1 MTRLYIYIYTVYTQ
15 LMRWSIRIS
24 FRCWMGYG
32 YLRGQSYCIWKAG
45 FECLETMSDATFP
58 CVEMICVLDRPD
70 QKRCPSW
77 GEEQFMAEPVAAV
90 PSVLMIMLVLVTII
104 LMIMLSIVM
113 MMMMLLLLLLLC
125 CCGGTGAGGSKVAE
139 FSGFHFFLVGR
150 LDKT

>member
-1 MTRLYIYIYTVYTQ
+1 
-15 LMRWSIRIS
+15 
-24 FRCWMGYG
+24 
-32 YLRGQSYCIWKAG
+32 
-45 FECLETMSDATFP
+45 MSDATFP

-113 MMMMLLLLLLLC
+113 MMMMLLLLLC
-125 CCGGTGAGGSKVAE
+125 CCGGTGAGGGGSKVAE
-139 FSGFHFFLVGR
+139 FSGFQFFLVGR
-150 LDKT
+150 LDKHNSCR